1 MEIKNISYLRKI
13 EPELKKIAK
22 DHNLEKEQLEE
33 LVDEFFITLKGFME
47 DPRMPRIKLT
57 NFGTFKP
64 SLRKINHDIRRSMI
78 RYRAGL
84 LKREFLVDK
93 IKRLWP
99 IRNRLINEWNG
110 VHTWDEWKNRSLVA
124 EKYGLKP

>member
-1 MEIKNISYLRKI
+1 MEIKNTSYLRRI
-13 EPELKKIAK
+13 EPELKQIAK

-33 LVDEFFITLKGFME
+33 LVDEFFIILKSYLE
-47 DPRMPRIKLT
+47 DPRMPRVKLT

-64 SLRKINHDIRRSMI
+64 SLGKINHDIRRSML

-84 LKREFLVDK
+84 LKKELLIEK
-93 IKRLWP
+93 IKKLWP

-110 VHTWDEWKNRSLVA
+110 VHTWEEWKNKKLD
-124 EKYGLKP
+124 